1 MENIG
6 NQQPAAELEV
16 IPAEKPQLAIP
27 DGDKLP
33 PSLVTSIRDNFGEF
47 FDSVEKWREQ
57 ALAIRVTSL
66 DQKTEMKLARTLRLE
81 LKNVR
86 TAAEKAR
93 KQLKEN
99 CLIMGRAI
107 DGTNNL
113 LLAALKPL
121 EDHLEEQEKYA
132 ERLAAEQLARKLR
145 ERTDALA
152 PYIEPGQVIPDL
164 AALDDAQWAK
174 YLDDAKLLYEARLE
188 AARKAEADRIAKEQ
202 AERAERERLR
212 QENERLAKEKA
223 EAERK
228 AAEERARLEAER
240 KAEIEAYKQ
249 ERLAAEEA
257 ARKER
262 EAAEAKARAE
272 REAAEKARK
281 EAAEKA
287 RKERERLEAEKRAI
301 EEKARKER
309 EEAERKAAKEREEAA
324 AKAKAER
331 EAAEAKAAEERA
343 AREKIEAELR
353 AKQEQEEKARK
364 EREEAE
370 RKAAAA
376 PDKAKLLGIAK
387 SVRSLEMP
395 QVSTDDGKRVLAD
408 IKAKAESFAKW
419 IETQIATLS

>member
-1 MENIG
+1 MEYTG

-47 FDSVEKWREQ
+47 FDSVEKWRKQ

-132 ERLAAEQLARKLR
+132 ERLAAELLARKLR
-145 ERTDALA
+145 ERTEALA
-152 PYIEPGQVIPDL
+152 PYIEAGQVIPDL

-174 YLDDAKLLYEARLE
+174 YLEDAKLLHEARLE

-223 EAERK
+223 EAE
-228 AAEERARLEAER
+228 E
-240 KAEIEAYKQ
+240 
-249 ERLAAEEA
+249 
-257 ARKER
+257 
-262 EAAEAKARAE
+262 KARAE

-281 EAAEKA
+281 EAEEKA

-343 AREKIEAELR
+343 AREKVEAELR
-353 AKQEQEEKARK
+353 AKQKQEEKARK